1 MLLTECPRDAM
12 QGWPEFI
19 ETDRKIEYL
28 NALMRVKFDVLDCG
42 SFVSP
47 KAIPQMADTAEVIEN
62 IDKSL
67 SNTQL
72 SVIVANITGAER
84 ALKHEAVDLLGFPF
98 SVSETFQQRNTNKGR
113 EEAYREVTEIL
124 KMTESAGKGLNLYF
138 SMAFGNPYGDAWDVE
153 EVEYWAQRFA
163 DIGVTTVQLSDTTGV
178 ADAAAIKLLFENLPP
193 KFPGISFGA
202 HFHNRYEDS
211 FAKLQAAYNAGCRS
225 FDSAIKGIG
234 GCPMAK
240 DELVGNM
247 PTEQVINFMAAEK
260 IDQRLDLL
268 QFESAWN
275 VAKRIFHF

>member
-138 SMAFGNPYGDAWDVE
+138 SMAFGNPYGDAWTVE

-163 DIGVTTVQLSDTTGV
+163 DMGVSTVQLSDTTGV

-193 KFPGISFGA
+193 KFPGICFGA